1 MHQLDETTETS
12 AALRSLLPLRAFLA
26 TLELTDEARFSF
38 WHQGAVHAFVR
49 HLAGS
54 PPDFAQ
60 LLTIDAPESGRTR
73 YRAGE
78 RYRFAVLGLAGSE
91 ILLARLIG
99 ALADLPDS
107 APVRDARAP
116 LRDNLRLAALADLF
130 TGAPVRAVADLSL
143 YDGRRLAAEID
154 LWRGAPFVLLQWLSP
169 ARLKRAKAQR
179 EQGSDRRRYCADVAD
194 LGDGVLAARV
204 RDAPA
209 SVLRARGTEMPP
221 RQLASGIPAP
231 EGQLFWVDGSYRDA
245 NGHSQDIG
253 GLCGRLCIGPGSELA
268 PDWLELLVLGQ
279 YLGLGERR
287 AFGLGRYRL
296 TTPDGSTTLP
306 AAESAASLLV
316 HAARDDA
323 LYDAYTAM
331 RDNQRERADGP
342 DSPRAS
348 NADDGSDDED
358 PTLPDPEAEADLADR
373 LEAIG
378 RRLATADYR
387 PPALHGVV
395 FRERDGDLRG
405 LAIPP
410 FWDRV
415 AQRAVNDCIAPACEL
430 IMDDA
435 SHGYRRGRSRHT
447 ASLDVNR
454 AWQDGY
460 RWVYEADIEDF
471 FDSVRWDHL
480 RLRLEALYRDDPVVE
495 LVLAW
500 MGAPVEYQG
509 MRVERTCGLPQGAP
523 LSPTMANLMLDDF
536 DADLARAGFRL
547 VRYADDFV
555 VLCRSR
561 DDAEA
566 AGQAVRTALAELGLR
581 LNEDKSRAVS
591 FEQGFRFLGFLF
603 MNSLVLDVGGKAD
616 SARLAAPQ
624 SPPPN
629 SWLARLARKEAR
641 PLNATPPAQTAR
653 AIDYA
658 ADPATSGT
666 AGELGDDGLLL
677 IVTGASALVSSSKGR
692 AVVTR
697 SDTTVADAPWRGLS
711 AVLLLG
717 HHHITTPALRHAMA
731 HGVPVHFASSSGH
744 YQGVAWNHRAGNDG
758 AALWLLQQQRAG
770 ESDWTLVAARALVI
784 ARIRHMRELL
794 RQRDTGGFRG
804 VREQLQ
810 QAITQAGRAVSPA
823 SLLGIEGSAARA
835 YFGALAALVPE
846 PYGFAGRN
854 KRPPRDPFNALLSL
868 GYSIL
873 HAQTATLLQVD
884 GLYPWRGFYHQS
896 HGAHASLASDLMEPF
911 RHIVERAA
919 LAAVGR
925 GGISPEGFRLA
936 GPLGCRLTPE
946 SLRRYL
952 VLLWDRLERPLPR
965 VGDLEPHN
973 VMQQLHR
980 QNQRLIRALRD
991 GSDFEPY
998 VGR

>member
-1 MHQLDETTETS
+1 MDAPDALPI
-12 AALRSLLPLRAFLA
+12 AALLPLRGLVV
-26 TLELTDEARFSF
+26 TLELTDSAQFSVF
-38 WHQGAVHAFVR
+38 HQAAVHAFVR
-49 HLAGS
+49 HLAGA

-73 YRAGE
+73 YRAGN
-78 RYRFAVLGLAGSE
+78 RYRFAVLGLAGAE

-107 APVRDARAP
+107 APVRDARVP
-116 LRDNLRLAALADLF
+116 LRDNLRLIEFADLF
-130 TGAPVRAVADLSL
+130 TDAPVESVADLDL
-143 YDGRRLAAEID
+143 FDHARLAAEVA
-154 LWRGAPFVLLQWLSP
+154 LWRTAPYVLLQWLSP
-169 ARLKRAKAQR
+169 ARLKRAKAKR
-179 EQGSDRRRYCADVAD
+179 EQSPDRRRYCDCLAD
-194 LGDGVLAARV
+194 LADGVLAARV

-209 SVLRARGTEMPP
+209 ELLRQRGVEVPP
-221 RQLASGIPAP
+221 RVLAPNLPAP
-231 EGQLFWVDGSYRDA
+231 TGQLFWIDSDYRDA
-245 NGHSQDIG
+245 GGRAQDVG
-253 GLCGRLCIGPGSELA
+253 GMCGQVQIGPGAALG
-268 PDWLELLVLGQ
+268 PDWLTLLVLGQ

-296 TTPDGSTTLP
+296 QTPDGTSTLP
-306 AAESAASLLV
+306 EAAPAASLLA
-316 HAARDDA
+316 HAARDDM

-331 RDNQRERADGP
+331 RENQRQRGTGVDAPPAAAGDTWP
-342 DSPRAS
+342 DEAL
-348 NADDGSDDED
+348 DDDD
-358 PTLPDPEAEADLADR
+358 PTLPDPDEEAELADR

-378 RRLATADYR
+378 RRLAAADYQ

-395 FRERDGDLRG
+395 FREPDGDLRG

-430 IMDDA
+430 LMDNA

-480 RLRLEALYRDDPVVE
+480 RVRLQALYRDDPVVE

-500 MGAPVEYQG
+500 MGAPVDYQG
-509 MRVERTCGLPQGAP
+509 MRVERTAGLPQGAP

-536 DADLARAGFRL
+536 DSDLSRAGFRL

-561 DDAEA
+561 EEAEA
-566 AGQAVRTALAELGLR
+566 AGRAVRAALAELGLR

-603 MNSLVLDVGGKAD
+603 MNSLVLDVGGAKEQANPVTP
-616 SARLAAPQ
+616 AA
-624 SPPPN
+624 PPPN
-629 SWLARLARKEAR
+629 SWLARLARRKAQ
-641 PLNATPPAQTAR
+641 PLAAVAPAETAAQGPGPPAPGA
-653 AIDYA
+653 
-658 ADPATSGT
+658 PLGV
-666 AGELGDDGLLL
+666 GERSDDGLLL
-677 IVTGASALVSSSKGR
+677 IVSGQSALISSSKGR
-692 AVVTR
+692 AVITR
-697 SDTTVADAPWRGLS
+697 DDETVADAPWRTLS
-711 AVLLLG
+711 ALLLLG

-731 HGVPVHFASSSGH
+731 NGVPVHFASPGGH
-744 YQGVAWNHRAGNDG
+744 YQGVAWNGRAGSDG
-758 AALWLLQQQRAG
+758 AGLWLLQQQRCGDDTWALG
-770 ESDWTLVAARALVI
+770 AARGLVM

-794 RQRDTGGFRG
+794 RQRDPGGFDD
-804 VREQLQ
+804 VRARLQ
-810 QAITQAGRAVSPA
+810 QAITQAGQA
-823 SLLGIEGSAARA
+823 STRGTLTGVEGSATRL
-835 YFGALAALVPE
+835 YFGALQRLVPA

-873 HAQTATLLQVD
+873 HAQTETLLHVD
-884 GLYPWRGFYHQS
+884 GLYPWLGLYHQS
-896 HGAHASLASDLMEPF
+896 HGAHATLASDLMEPF
-911 RHIVERAA
+911 RHIVERTA

-925 GGISPEGFRLA
+925 GGIEPDGFHSDGAR
-936 GPLGCRLTPE
+936 GCRLTPAA
-946 SLRRYL
+946 LKRYL
-952 VLLWDRLERPLPR
+952 ALLWDRLERPVPR
-965 VGDLEPHN
+965 VGDLEPHS
-973 VMQQLHR
+973 VLQQLHR
-980 QNQRLIRALRD
+980 QNQRLVRSVRD
-991 GSDFEPY
+991 GSNFEPY